1 VTGGTGFVGRAI
13 LRELLSREVTPR
25 LLVRPGSEPRLG
37 DLLPKVEGILGD
49 PCDPTAHEKGLEDCV
64 SAIHLLG
71 IIRESPRRKST
82 FQRVHVEAVEAL
94 LDGMKSANVNR
105 LVHMSALGVR
115 ADAATAYQSS
125 KWRGERLVR
134 YSSLDWTVFQPSVIL
149 GPDGEFLR
157 MLKGLATGTVAPL
170 PGGGDFPFQPVAVE
184 HVAKAMVDAALDSEG
199 MMKGRTYE
207 VGGSETKTLCEMV
220 KGVGRAMGR
229 NPVCV
234 PVSFGLAKFAAVMLD
249 WLPFFPVTREQLVM
263 MREGSVPR
271 DAMPFFK
278 DFGIPMTSFE
288 RIVGHCLNGTAL

>member
-1 VTGGTGFVGRAI
+1 MKVYVTGGTGFVGRAI

-115 ADAATAYQSS
+115 ADAATAYEQILQSHT
-125 KWRGERLVR
+125 GAVEVRLRLGFVYLR
-134 YSSLDWTVFQPSVIL
+134 QNRPDRAVALDLISTIVIGL
-149 GPDGEFLR
+149 IGVYAVSTNDALFLD
-157 MLKGLATGTVAPL
+157 LAVVLALIAFLATVAFARFIAK
-170 PGGGDFPFQPVAVE
+170 GGFPWD
-184 HVAKAMVDAALDSEG
+184 KS
-199 MMKGRTYE
+199 
-207 VGGSETKTLCEMV
+207 
-220 KGVGRAMGR
+220 
-229 NPVCV
+229 
-234 PVSFGLAKFAAVMLD
+234 
-249 WLPFFPVTREQLVM
+249 
-263 MREGSVPR
+263 
-271 DAMPFFK
+271 
-278 DFGIPMTSFE
+278 
-288 RIVGHCLNGTAL
+288 